1 MEFIKNEIIN
11 EVLRQYFV
19 TFEMTLDTAEYVPAK
34 YGKKIHK
41 FIFKNMKQKFNQV
54 NREYRKEKA
63 ARKNQVAPTE
73 TPKDEI
79 ETKPAVVVIKEK
91 RSYASPP
98 AVGFRGLYYVL
109 APHGTRDKKIKG
121 GKQ

>member
-19 TFEMTLDTAEYVPAK
+19 TFELTLDTAEYVPAK

-41 FIFKNMKQKFNQV
+41 FIFKNMKQKFKQV

-63 ARKNQVAPTE
+63 ARKNQVVKTEVETTGKPKPVVVINENQIQIENPTE
-73 TPKDEI
+73 TLRI
-79 ETKPAVVVIKEK
+79 E
-91 RSYASPP
+91 
-98 AVGFRGLYYVL
+98 
-109 APHGTRDKKIKG
+109 
-121 GKQ
+121 

>member
-41 FIFKNMKQKFNQV
+41 FIFKNMKQKFKQV
-54 NREYRKEKA
+54 NREYRKEKL
-63 ARKNQVAPTE
+63 ARKNQVVKTEVE
-73 TPKDEI
+73 TPEP
-79 ETKPAVVVIKEK
+79 KPAVVVINENQMQLENHDTK
-91 RSYASPP
+91 
-98 AVGFRGLYYVL
+98 LL
-109 APHGTRDKKIKG
+109 N
-121 GKQ
+121 